1 MPVHKIPEG
10 KWKELGKHVNNV
22 VSLSPEE
29 QIVASFIYEPDKEI
43 ISATKAGMIKR
54 TKASD
59 YEVSRTSKAI
69 SSMKLKEQD
78 EVVSVIEATQDILTI
93 SQNGYYCKF
102 NKLEVPMVGVRGS
115 GVKAMNLKDD
125 AVVAVLALDGA
136 EYITLFTNQNTNPR
150 SEILYGNKN
159 DAYEI
164 KNSEIPIMDLQS
176 TGSQFT
182 KKEVL
187 YASLKTS
194 LEGKEK
200 EVEEKTEQAEKKE
213 EQVAF
218 KLDDFKL

>member
-1 MPVHKIPEG
+1 M
-10 KWKELGKHVNNV
+10 
-22 VSLSPEE
+22 
-29 QIVASFIYEPDKEI
+29 
-43 ISATKAGMIKR
+43 
-54 TKASD
+54 
-59 YEVSRTSKAI
+59 
-69 SSMKLKEQD
+69 
-78 EVVSVIEATQDILTI
+78 
-93 SQNGYYCKF
+93 
-102 NKLEVPMVGVRGS
+102 
-115 GVKAMNLKDD
+115 
-125 AVVAVLALDGA
+125 
-136 EYITLFTNQNTNPR
+136 
-150 SEILYGNKN
+150 ILYGNKN

-187 YASLKTS
+187 YASLKTL